1 LENNYYFSSNV
12 KNRRK
17 RDLKKKLASS
27 LLALSLLATP
37 FAGPSV
43 NAAEYKD
50 TYTYYEPMDIDGHW
64 SEDIMREMLYADIVK
79 GTIMEEHL
87 GDGIYIDNLY
97 LNPDKPITRGEFV
110 SFIVRALELQP
121 KNKTVPFKDISK
133 YWGKTNI
140 QIAYQ
145 NGVVNGSTATT
156 FEPNKKVTR
165 AEMAAM
171 LVRAFEKTIEF
182 ENGKP
187 RDYKDLKESHWA
199 YDELRTV
206 NGVDIITG
214 MTADKIA
221 PNDFGTRAQSVVMI
235 FRALKKET
243 ANLPT
248 KEMLETV
255 ILDNELKGNEYVN
268 GKDYDSLKELVDVR
282 QMGFAHSFSHLVI
295 EELFET
301 GEVGMHGT
309 LTGDIHINY
318 EDAEVNTRLVKIEL
332 SDAVYDMVITE
343 NGETIEFDKDAS
355 GYVYLRLEGQRW
367 KLYSSEE
374 LEYQYNK

>member
-43 NAAEYKD
+43 NATEYKD

-97 LNPDKPITRGEFV
+97 LNPDNPITRGEFV

-121 KNKTVPFKDISK
+121 KNKTVPFKDIST

-145 NGVVNGSTATT
+145 NGVVNGATATT

-187 RDYKDLKESHWA
+187 RDYKDLKKSHWA

-268 GKDYDSLKELVDVR
+268 KKDYDSLKELVDVR

-295 EELFET
+295 DELFET
-301 GEVGMHGT
+301 GEVEMHGS

-332 SDAVYDMVITE
+332 ADAVYDMVITE
-343 NGETIEFDKDAS
+343 DGEPIEFKKDAS